1 MLKSCL
7 PVVLALFM
15 WSCPEHA
22 GAGGMQVHVPELHWV
37 LMVPPGGAE
46 VQVLDLGRQAITP
59 LATLRNKA
67 RGAVVA
73 VQVQRETRRVWVLG
87 ERGLDVH
94 DAYGGRLLAHW
105 KVPAGARLERL
116 DVTRPGWVRVLGG
129 ARSFEAVPG
138 EAFLTPAAQ
147 PLSVARASQDR

>member
-7 PVVLALFM
+7 SLVLAVFL
-15 WSCPEHA
+15 WPWPEHA
-22 GAGGMQVHVPELHWV
+22 GAAGMQVHVPELNWV
-37 LMVPPGGAE
+37 LIVPPGGAE

-87 ERGLDVH
+87 EHGLDVH
-94 DAYGGRLLAHW
+94 EAYGGRLLAHW
-105 KVPAGARLERL
+105 KVPDGVRLERL
-116 DVTRPGWVRVLGG
+116 DVTRRGGVRVSGG
-129 ARSFEAVPG
+129 ACSFEALPG
-138 EAFLTPAAQ
+138 AAFLAPATQ
-147 PLSVARASQDR
+147 SLSVARAH

>member
-7 PVVLALFM
+7 LLVLAVFLGP
-15 WSCPEHA
+15 WPAHA
-22 GAGGMQVHVPELHWV
+22 GSVGIQVHVPELNWV
-37 LMVPPGGAE
+37 LIVPPGGGE
-46 VQVLDLGRQAITP
+46 VHVLDLGRQAITP

-73 VQVQRETRRVWVLG
+73 VHLQPETRRVWVLG

-105 KVPAGARLERL
+105 SVPDGGRLERL
-116 DVTRPGWVRVLGG
+116 DVPGRGWARVSGG

-138 EAFLTPAAQ
+138 AAFLTPAAR
-147 PLSVARASQDR
+147 PSSAARVGQDG

>member
-7 PVVLALFM
+7 PLVLAVFL
-15 WSCPEHA
+15 WPWPGHA
-22 GAGGMQVHVPELHWV
+22 GATGMRVDVPELNWA

-73 VQVQRETRRVWVLG
+73 VQVQRETRQVWVLG

-94 DAYGGRLLAHW
+94 EAYGGRLLAHW
-105 KVPAGARLERL
+105 RVPDGVRPEWLE
-116 DVTRPGWVRVLGG
+116 VTGRGWGRVSGG

-138 EAFLTPAAQ
+138 AAFLTPAVQ
-147 PLSVARASQDR
+147 SLSVARAGQDR

>member
-1 MLKSCL
+1 MLRSCL
-7 PVVLALFM
+7 PLMLAVLV
-15 WSCPEHA
+15 WSWPGPA
-22 GAGGMQVHVPELHWV
+22 RAAGMQVQVPELNWV
-37 LMVPPGGAE
+37 LVVPPGGAE

-105 KVPAGARLERL
+105 KVPDGVRLERL
-116 DVTRPGWVRVLGG
+116 DVTGRGRGLVSGG

-138 EAFLTPAAQ
+138 EAFLTPAVQ
-147 PLSVARASQDR
+147 PLSVARARQE

>member
-7 PVVLALFM
+7 PLVLAVFL
-15 WSCPEHA
+15 WPWPEHA
-22 GAGGMQVHVPELHWV
+22 GAAGMQVQVPELNWV
-37 LMVPPGGAE
+37 LMVPSGGAE

-73 VQVQRETRRVWVLG
+73 VQVQRDMRQVWVLG

-105 KVPAGARLERL
+105 KVPDGVRPERL
-116 DVTRPGWVRVLGG
+116 HITRRGWVRVSAG

-138 EAFLTPAAQ
+138 AVFLTPATQ
-147 PLSVARASQDR
+147 SLSVARANEGG